1 MIKNLQNIQPIS
13 FSKLIHAKHI
23 AIPSEHGAWI
33 FLFSPLLIGLA
44 IGGLSKGSF
53 PLMLAMLS
61 AFLIRQPVTMFVKI
75 ISGRRPKNDLYASLI
90 WFLIYGVVLLISLVI
105 LILQKSIFILFLAV
119 PAIPVFIWHLWLVSK
134 RAERR
139 QIWIEIAASGVLALA
154 APAAYWVGLQRYDSI
169 GWLLWG
175 LSWLQ
180 VAGTILYAYLRLN
193 QRQLKEK
200 PTLRELIKMSRD
212 SFLFNTALFAGVLIL
227 AFAGWV
233 PTFLPLAFLIQPLE
247 VIWGTYH
254 PAISV
259 APKKIGIRQLII
271 SSLFTIVFIITW
283 PLG

>member
-1 MIKNLQNIQPIS
+1 MLKNLQNIQPVS
-13 FSKLIHAKHI
+13 FNKVFHARHV

-33 FLFSPLLIGLA
+33 FLFSPLMIGLA
-44 IGGLSKGSF
+44 IGGMSKGTL
-53 PLMLAMLS
+53 PLVLAMLS
-61 AFLIRQPVTMFVKI
+61 AFLVRQPVTMLVKI
-75 ISGRRPKNDLYASLI
+75 FSGRRSKIDLYASLI
-90 WFLIYGVVLLISLVI
+90 WFLTYSIVLLISLAI

-139 QIWIEIAASGVLALA
+139 QKWIEIAASGVLALA
-154 APAAYWVGLQRYDSI
+154 APAAYWVGLQHYNSI

-175 LSWLQ
+175 LLWLQ
-180 VAGTILYAYLRLN
+180 VAGSILYAYLRLN
-193 QRQLKEK
+193 QRQIKELPSQK
-200 PTLRELIKMSRD
+200 ELLKMSRE
-212 SFLFNTALFAGVLIL
+212 SFVFNTALFGGVLLL
-227 AFAGWV
+227 AFTGWV
-233 PTFLPLAFLIQPLE
+233 PIFLPLAFLIQPLE

-283 PLG
+283 LLG

>member
-1 MIKNLQNIQPIS
+1 MIKNLQNIQTVS
-13 FSKLIHAKHI
+13 FSKVFHAKHI

-44 IGGLSKGSF
+44 IGGISKDSL
-53 PLMLAMLS
+53 PLVVAMLS
-61 AFLIRQPVTMFVKI
+61 AFLVRQPTTMLVKI
-75 ISGRRPKNDLYASLI
+75 ISGRRSKNDLYASLI
-90 WFLIYGVVLLISLVI
+90 WFLIYSLVLLISLVV

-180 VAGTILYAYLRLN
+180 VAGTILFAYLRLD
-193 QRQLKEK
+193 QRQLKERPPQK
-200 PTLRELIKMSRD
+200 ELLKMSHE
-212 SFLFNTALFAGVLIL
+212 SFLFNTTLFAGVLIL
-227 AFAGWV
+227 ALMGWV
-233 PTFLPLAFLIQPLE
+233 PAYLPIAFLVQPME

-283 PLG
+283 LVG

>member
-1 MIKNLQNIQPIS
+1 MIKNLQNIQPSS
-13 FSKLIHAKHI
+13 FNKVLHAKHV

-33 FLFSPLLIGLA
+33 FLFSPLLIGMV
-44 IGGLSKGSF
+44 IGGVSKGTF
-53 PLMLAMLS
+53 PLVLAMLS
-61 AFLIRQPVTMFVKI
+61 AFLVRQPTTMLVKI
-75 ISGRRPKNDLYASLI
+75 ISGRRTKNDLYVSLI
-90 WFLIYGVVLLISLVI
+90 WFLMYSLVLLISLFV
-105 LILQKSIFILFLAV
+105 LILQKSIFILFLAL

-154 APAAYWVGLQRYDSI
+154 APAAYWVGLQCYDSI

-193 QRQLKEK
+193 QRHLKERPPQK
-200 PTLRELIKMSRD
+200 ELLMMS
-212 SFLFNTALFAGVLIL
+212 SETFLFNAGLFAGVLIL
-227 AFAGWV
+227 MLMGWV
-233 PTFLPLAFLIQPLE
+233 PVYLPIAFLIQPLE

-259 APKKIGIRQLII
+259 TPKKIGIRQLII

-283 PLG
+283 LLG

>member
-1 MIKNLQNIQPIS
+1 MIKNLQNIQPVS
-13 FSKLIHAKHI
+13 FSKVLSAKHI
-23 AIPSEHGAWI
+23 AVPSEHGAWI

-44 IGGLSKGSF
+44 IGGLSKGTL
-53 PLMLAMLS
+53 PLILAMLS
-61 AFLIRQPVTMFVKI
+61 AFLVRQPTTMLVKI
-75 ISGRRPKNDLYASLI
+75 FSGRRPKNDLYASLI
-90 WFLIYGVVLLISLVI
+90 WFLIYSLVLFLSLVI

-175 LSWLQ
+175 LTWLQ

-193 QRQLKEK
+193 QRQLKDL
-200 PTLRELIKMSRD
+200 PSQDELLKMSHA
-212 SFLFNTALFAGVLIL
+212 SFLFNTALFGGVLLL
-227 AFAGWV
+227 ALADWV
-233 PTFLPLAFLIQPLE
+233 PSFLPLAFFIQPME
-247 VIWGTYH
+247 VLWGTYH

-259 APKKIGIRQLII
+259 APKKIGFRQLII

-283 PLG
+283 LLG

>member
-1 MIKNLQNIQPIS
+1 MIRNLQNIQPVS
-13 FSKLIHAKHI
+13 FSKVLRSKHI

-44 IGGLSKGSF
+44 IGGLSKGTF
-53 PLMLAMLS
+53 PLVMAMLS
-61 AFLIRQPVTMFVKI
+61 AFLVRQPTTMLVKI
-75 ISGRRPKNDLYASLI
+75 FSGRRPKNDLYASLI
-90 WFLIYGVVLLISLVI
+90 WFLIYSLVLFFSLVV
-105 LILQKSIFILFLAV
+105 LILQKTIFILFLAV

-139 QIWIEIAASGVLALA
+139 QKWIEIAASGVLALA

-169 GWLLWG
+169 GWFLWG

-193 QRQLKEK
+193 QRQLKEL
-200 PTLRELIKMSRD
+200 TSQIELLKMSRE
-212 SFLFNTALFAGVLIL
+212 SFLFNTALFGGVLIL

-271 SSLFTIVFIITW
+271 NSIFTIVFIITW
-283 PLG
+283 LLG

>member
-1 MIKNLQNIQPIS
+1 MIKILQNIQPIS
-13 FSKLIHAKHI
+13 FNKVLHAKHV

-75 ISGRRPKNDLYASLI
+75 ISGRRPKNNLYASLI
-90 WFLIYGVVLLISLVI
+90 WFVIYGVVLLISLVI

-154 APAAYWVGLQRYDSI
+154 D
-169 GWLLWG
+169 
-175 LSWLQ
+175 
-180 VAGTILYAYLRLN
+180 
-193 QRQLKEK
+193 
-200 PTLRELIKMSRD
+200 
-212 SFLFNTALFAGVLIL
+212 
-227 AFAGWV
+227 WV
-233 PTFLPLAFLIQPLE
+233 PTFVPLAFLIQPLE

-283 PLG
+283 LLV